1 MVNSACKAIAHPV
14 RRSIIER
21 LSNGSATVGQATGG
35 LGVSKSAISKHL
47 KVLEEA
53 GVVSRVID
61 GRTHRLSLD
70 FAPLDE
76 ASQWLEL
83 PRSRWTQLLDNLEAH
98 VAEKREIEG
107 QRGERIA

>member
-1 MVNSACKAIAHPV
+1 MVNSAYKAIAHPV

-21 LSNGSATVGQATGG
+21 LSEGSATVGQATGG

-70 FAPLDE
+70 LAPLDE

-83 PRSRWTQLLDNLEAH
+83 QRSRWTELLDNLEAY
-98 VAEKREIEG
+98 VAAKREIE
-107 QRGERIA
+107 ERKG

>member
-1 MVNSACKAIAHPV
+1 MVNNAYRALAHPV

-21 LSNGSATVGQATGG
+21 LSQGSATVGEATTG
-35 LGVSKSAISKHL
+35 LGVSKPAISKHL

-70 FAPLDE
+70 PGPLDE
-76 ASQWLEL
+76 ATAWLEL
-83 PRSRWTQLLDNLEAH
+83 QRNRWTQVLDVVEAY
-98 VAEKREIEG
+98 VAE
-107 QRGERIA
+107 

>member
-1 MVNSACKAIAHPV
+1 MANNAYRALAHPI

-21 LSNGSATVGQATGG
+21 LTEGSTTVGEATRG
-35 LGVSKSAISKHL
+35 LGVSKPTLSRHL

-70 FAPLDE
+70 PGPLDE
-76 ASQWLEL
+76 ASAWLEEQ
-83 PRSRWTQLLDNLEAH
+83 RSRWARMLDTVEAYL
-98 VAEKREIEG
+98 AEQRE
-107 QRGERIA
+107 RR

>member
-1 MVNSACKAIAHPV
+1 MVNSSYKAIAHPV

-21 LSNGSATVGQATGG
+21 LTEGSATVGQATGG

-70 FAPLDE
+70 LAALDE
-76 ASQWLEL
+76 ASQWLAL
-83 PRSRWTQLLDNLEAH
+83 QRNRWTEVLDNLEAY
-98 VAEKREIEG
+98 VTQQREIED
-107 QRGERIA
+107 RRSERIA